1 MFWWLPFLNWD
12 LCQQPVEG
20 CACVLPTLYLEYF
33 CFILVLVCVFCFC
46 FKAELAQEFDFLH
59 KRGGQSQERQCTLD
73 SLESSKRK
81 GVFSRQG
88 EWRGIDFYFRCCTI
102 ALISLRY
109 LFETPTNFIYIF
121 IRCRQGWHICVRRP
135 PVHRRLHFYIAVFWK
150 LAGEDGWVL
159 NCGVRVFTAIQGTSA
174 RTAHRVFHVICKAR
188 ESS

>member
-1 MFWWLPFLNWD
+1 M
-12 LCQQPVEG
+12 
-20 CACVLPTLYLEYF
+20 CVCVCVCVAHTLYR
-33 CFILVLVCVFCFC
+33 VFLLHTSPVFFF

-59 KRGGQSQERQCTLD
+59 KRGGQSWERQCILD

-81 GVFSRQG
+81 VVFSRQG
-88 EWRGIDFYFRCCTI
+88 EWRGIVFYFRCCTI

-135 PVHRRLHFYIAVFWK
+135 PVHRRLHFCIAVFWK

-159 NCGVRVFTAIQGTSA
+159 NCGVRVLTAIQGTSA
-174 RTAHRVFHVICKAR
+174 RTAHRFFHVICKAR
-188 ESS
+188 EIS